1 VPSVEAA
8 SPSQPV
14 TRSAVT
20 AEANPSQEQLVPLP
34 PALKG
39 AVSSSGTPSA
49 APVQSAAGEKG
60 SAGAQAV
67 DPIAPAVTADPAAQR
82 GLPLLPRQVLPLAPA
97 VKGPRPLSN
106 PKVLPPAAKELP
118 ALGVDLGAPA
128 PLALPTQP
136 QQVRIEELRP
146 LSLQESE
153 TIAEVNSPGLKA
165 LASQVE
171 QAQSGLRAEISRWY
185 PSLSFSANRLPTTTT
200 SQNFNRVSPLTTE
213 RNGSTGYTVQT
224 ITAMDASL
232 QASWALIDPS
242 RVPSI
247 ALARDQYE
255 KAKNGYLIGLRE
267 LRLEVAEAYF
277 ELQNADEQVRIG
289 QESVR
294 ASLVSLRDAQARF
307 QAGVATKLEVLEAQ
321 TQLAR
326 DQQLL
331 TQALFGRTAGSLTV
345 GPGQAIARRNLAALL
360 DLPQNVTPT
369 AKDPSRVVGTWIPSL
384 QESIVAAYTFREE
397 LDQILL
403 DISIAN
409 SNANRELAAV
419 QPVLNLFN
427 RFGVNRSTGST
438 TTPGLLGGGIDPAT
452 GRPFSQENQPER
464 QWSVDNAFGI
474 NVSWN
479 LFDGGRARALYRQSK
494 QRAQEN
500 AFNFSRR
507 RDQIRQEVETS
518 FYELLTNNRN
528 ILTTSNEV
536 LSARESLRLARL
548 RFQAGVTTQRE
559 VVDTQ
564 RDLTQAEVRYSSA
577 ITNYNKS
584 LAELRRRTGLDLIA
598 LCQRPSL
605 PSRRPPAV
613 TADVPIEPT
622 PLLPACQAGGF
633 SSVLGR

>member
-1 VPSVEAA
+1 MSASIPPQGQTSGVVAA
-8 SPSQPV
+8 MSS
-14 TRSAVT
+14 R
-20 AEANPSQEQLVPLP
+20 LVPTANSAP
-34 PALKG
+34 
-39 AVSSSGTPSA
+39 SISRSG
-49 APVQSAAGEKG
+49 GEKG
-60 SAGAQAV
+60 SGVPPAA
-67 DPIAPAVTADPAAQR
+67 APASSTDGSNPLVPPTASEAQPD
-82 GLPLLPRQVLPLAPA
+82 LPILPRQVLPLAPA

-106 PKVLPPAAKELP
+106 PKVVPPAAKQLP
-118 ALGVDLGAPA
+118 VQQGDLSAPA

-146 LSLQESE
+146 LSLNESE
-153 TIAEVNSPGLKA
+153 TIAEVNSPDLKA

-171 QAQSGLRAEISRWY
+171 QAQSLLRAEIARWY
-185 PSLSFSANRLPTTTT
+185 PRLSLNASSFPANRS
-200 SQNFNRVSPLTTE
+200 SQTFNRPSLQNQTLS
-213 RNGSTGYTVQT
+213 GATGFGTQT
-224 ITAMDASL
+224 ITEMDASL
-232 QASWALIDPS
+232 QATWALIDPS

-247 ALARDQYE
+247 ALARDRYE
-255 KAKNGYLIGLRE
+255 KSKNAYLIGLRD
-267 LRLEVAEAYF
+267 LRLRVAQAYF
-277 ELQNADEQVRIG
+277 DLQNADEQVRIG

-331 TQALFGRTAGSLTV
+331 TQALYGRTAGALTV
-345 GPGQAIARRNLAALL
+345 GPGQAIARRNLAAFL

-369 AKDPSRVVGTWIPSL
+369 AKDPARVVGTWIPSL
-384 QESIVAAYTFREE
+384 QESIVAAYTLREE

-409 SNANRELAAV
+409 STANRELAAV

-427 RFGVNRSTGST
+427 RFGVNRSTGSSFSANT
-438 TTPGLLGGGIDPAT
+438 LLST
-452 GRPFSQENQPER
+452 QNFPER
-464 QWSVDNAFGI
+464 QWGVDNAVGI
-474 NVSWN
+474 NVSWE
-479 LFDGGRARALYRQSK
+479 LFDGGRAKALYRQSK
-494 QRAQEN
+494 QKAEEET
-500 AFNFSRR
+500 FNFSRT
-507 RDQIRQEVETS
+507 RDEIRQLVEAS

-528 ILTTSNEV
+528 IITTSNEV
-536 LSARESLRLARL
+536 LSARESLRLSRL

-598 LCQRPSL
+598 LCQRPVL
-605 PSRRPPAV
+605 PARRPPAT

-622 PLLPACQAGGF
+622 PLLPACQAGGL
-633 SSVLGR
+633 SSGPGR